1 MEHESHA
8 VSPISAADKSA
19 VSLRIAIPVAD
30 GKLSPHF
37 GHCTVFALFEVRDKQ
52 IVRKEIAP
60 APAHQ
65 PGMLPNWLH
74 EKGANVLIAG
84 GIGMRAKVLLEQSGI
99 QVIIGVAPEE
109 PETVVYSYLAGT
121 LQDGANLCDH

>member
-84 GIGMRAKVLLEQSGI
+84 GIGI